1 MFSTSRLS
9 LFLLSGV
16 YAIGIYGAGNAEGEI
31 AHLIKFV
38 EHTQCHYERNG
49 ELHSGREAAEH
60 IRKKYNHSKDEISTA
75 EDFITLSATKSELTG
90 KKYRVL
96 CEGEKPLDSD
106 QWLLGE
112 LKIYRNKPL

>member
-16 YAIGIYGAGNAEGEI
+16 YAIGVYGAGNAEREI

-38 EHTQCHYERNG
+38 ENTPCRYERNG
-49 ELHSGREAAEH
+49 ETYSGREAAEH
-60 IRKKYNHSKDEISTA
+60 IRKKYNHFKDEISTA
-75 EDFITLSATKSELTG
+75 EDFILLSATKSELTG
-90 KKYRVL
+90 KKYRVF

-106 QWLLGE
+106 QWLRGE
-112 LKIYRNKPL
+112 LKVYRQ

>member
-1 MFSTSRLS
+1 MCSISQLS
-9 LFLLSGV
+9 IFLLSGI
-16 YAIGIYGAGNAEGEI
+16 YAIGGYGAGNAEREI

-38 EHTQCHYERNG
+38 ENTPCYYERNG

-60 IRKKYNHSKDEISTA
+60 IRKKYDHFKDEISTA
-75 EDFITLSATKSELTG
+75 EDFIALSATKSELTG

-96 CEGEKPLDSD
+96 CEGENPLDSN

-112 LKIYRNKPL
+112 LKTYRQ